1 MYTLVSLLFSLFFF
15 LLAKEGYMVITF
27 PVAGYAE
34 SRLKVFLN
42 RIFWNVNGALLT
54 IKTNEIN

>member
-42 RIFWNVNGALLT
+42 RIF
-54 IKTNEIN
+54 